1 MYQKLNDTVKSKKI
15 LSIGI
20 RIMLYNANSVT

>member
-1 MYQKLNDTVKSKKI
+1 MRVSEIELKIEKI

-20 RIMLYNANSVT
+20 RITLYNDNSVA

>member
-1 MYQKLNDTVKSKKI
+1 MRVSEIELKVEKI

-20 RIMLYNANSVT
+20 RIMLYNDNSVA

>member
-1 MYQKLNDTVKSKKI
+1 MRVSEIELKVEKI

-20 RIMLYNANSVT
+20 RITLYNDNSVA